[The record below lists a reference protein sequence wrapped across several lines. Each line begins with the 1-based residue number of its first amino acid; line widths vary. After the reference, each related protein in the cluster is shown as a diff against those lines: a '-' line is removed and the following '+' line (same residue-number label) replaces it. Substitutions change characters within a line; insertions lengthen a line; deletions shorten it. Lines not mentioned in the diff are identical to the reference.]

1 MLELLNKFLLPTLKF
16 KEGKISFDETT
27 VVASNVGTFE
37 FFDSNLN
44 VKNSEL
50 VGSSDLIFS
59 VENID
64 NFYRFFPIPKKLRKK
79 INNIKITY
87 KYNFTTKELEIK
99 NLLMDNKEVNQETKD
114 LIDKFNA
121 NKKIKNKINFR
132 NIVNELLSTL

>member
-1 MLELLNKFLLPTLKF
+1 MLQALVQFVTILKEI
-16 KEGKISFDETT
+16 KKAHKNGQP
-27 VVASNVGTFE
+27 VLVGTSSVE
-37 FFDSNLN
+37 
-44 VKNSEL
+44 NSEL